1 MKFREMCESDLN
13 EVLEVERNA
22 YSHPWTEGNFRD
34 CLNDSYEIWLLSQGK
49 TIVGHGI
56 ISAAVGEAHL
66 LNLCVA
72 KGFQG
77 QGLGRH
83 ILRFLAQRARDLDA
97 ETMFLEVRESN
108 VIAQSLYRSEGYRQI
123 GTRKNYYPSVGGRE
137 HAVVMSLGL
146 SLDCY
151 S

>member
-34 CLNDSYEIWLLSQGK
+34 CLNDSYEIWLLSQGAS
-49 TIVGHGI
+49 IVGHGI

-72 KGFQG
+72 KGCQG
-77 QGLGRH
+77 QGFGRQ
-83 ILRFLAQRARDLDA
+83 ILRYLAQRARDLEA

-108 VIAQSLYRSEGYRQI
+108 VIAQSLYHSEGYRQI
-123 GTRKNYYPSVGGRE
+123 GIRKNYYPSADGRE